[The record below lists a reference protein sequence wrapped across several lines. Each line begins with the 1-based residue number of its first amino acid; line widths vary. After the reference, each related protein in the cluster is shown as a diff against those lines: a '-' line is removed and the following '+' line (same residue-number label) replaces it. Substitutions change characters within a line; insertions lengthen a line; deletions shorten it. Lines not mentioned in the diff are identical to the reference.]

1 MIRPRTIDRDLLL
14 AAAEDIAAARGIAQV
29 TFGEVA
35 SAAGVPKA
43 SVQSAFKTREN
54 LLEAMLGRWV
64 DQERSRF
71 ESLAGPNPTPVQ
83 AVLAHLQSTRDEP
96 VEAMQRMAALVAA
109 LKETS
114 SGLDQIEP
122 WYGARGLVLEA
133 STPQA
138 VELRTAFLAAEG
150 AFFVRYLVGL
160 DFGDAAWRST
170 FDELAR
176 RIDALKGQTRTR
188 QRTRRG

>member
-14 AAAEDIAAARGIAQV
+14 TAAEDIAAARGIAQV

-64 DQERSRF
+64 EQEQSRF

-122 WYGARGLVLEA
+122 WYRARGLVLEA
-133 STPQA
+133 STPET

-150 AFFVRYLVGL
+150 AFFIRYLVGL

-176 RIDALKGQTRTR
+176 RIDALKGQTPTR